1 MVGNVVAADAMMSGG
16 DGQPETLV
24 GVTVTLSG
32 EHAMGETMETGMDG
46 GFAFTGL
53 RAGTY
58 TVTISDFPEDVSF
71 ETVSVE
77 VEVAVGEVGQ
87 ADFTGHYIR
96 TSAVEGQVVIEGEG
110 LAGVTVT
117 LSGGPADESY
127 TAMTDADGMYRF
139 EELRPGDYTVS
150 ISDFDTRDYEFA
162 ATSQD
167 VSVDLD
173 ETGTVSFTG
182 VLLRTSGISGRVS
195 VEGMGLGDIEVTLA
209 GGDES
214 RTATTDEGGQ
224 YNFAGLAAGD
234 YTVTI
239 AVESDAYVFDSMS
252 EDVAL
257 GDDEARIVNFEGAHA
272 RTASVSGQLFLDELD
287 KNNMMDA
294 GEHPLAQAGIPVAL
308 VGPGVNDQRL
318 SATGPD
324 GSFMFPGL
332 QAGSYQ
338 LVVPIDA
345 TVAAALAAN
354 DIAYGGPGTG
364 YAFALGVGESKSQAV
379 PFDITHTTVNFSV
392 ALKHGDDDGPALE
405 GATVDLFSDKAGETK
420 VGGGMTGADGSA
432 AIKVARAGTSG
443 NMVYAGVTAEG
454 YHVADGLTEVSWDPQ
469 MFATEAVENAND
481 IVNLNVNATFKGA
494 TITTDAGGG
503 EALAD
508 WAISVMMGD
517 DAVEGADAMFDDDG
531 MAGFESTLDYDD
543 LPVTYTI
550 SLAEEQ
556 DDDLTG
562 GEMFDAADLEYPY
575 NGLALAG
582 EMDFGTLEAF
592 FTTQTLNVYV
602 HEERDQV
609 HGFTGNILAGDR
621 RHSGLVSDKLDVEV
635 RYIASSGRSRP
646 ITSDVWNADKNTKD
660 DKKGGLTF
668 SHLPAGLDIIVV
680 ADAAR
685 DANVVLADPDE
696 IAAFEDFEDNGV
708 MGGAFGDQGG
718 VSHTVS
724 LCPLMSVDPTG
735 QDHDMCGSFAYVS
748 THAVTGSAF
757 RNGVIM
763 DAAGEGFT
771 LKPGMAEAGTQLDMT
786 PVEGKNLE
794 GRSASFTAAEK
805 NDKNTAWDDRKEF
818 NFNRMAA
825 GRYAVAVT
833 DGWKAS
839 TGKEFTLSGDVDI
852 MVEPETGVLYGYVI
866 DANQFGVSNVMVD
879 VNGRSSTTDQF
890 GRYIVTGFK
899 AVRGQLF
906 VNATGAGFDAVK
918 DSTKNAKSNVPAFAA
933 NTPTEY
939 TINIEGTTETGSVS
953 GRVTTIS
960 GQNPVAGV
968 EILIDYPG
976 DVDADGKAIGPVPPV
991 NAAKSGA
998 NAGKVVTDADG
1009 KYTAT
1014 FKAQGSGSSVHVS
1027 VRKDGMHFT
1036 PAAQTVPAHKGA
1048 ASENINFGAYPN
1060 ATISGRVTSG
1070 GQALEGVKVTATK
1083 AGATAAEA
1091 EYTTSER
1098 GIFVLSVSGGSF
1110 TIAAS
1115 KKGYSF
1121 EYPETGNIVA
1131 VNAGQRLT
1139 FDIKATLEST
1149 TALDKVTVNGASVT
1163 ADDDDMYKHEVGYD
1177 VMTASIVATAA
1188 HPDAKVAYSEDKDD
1202 DPSNGAQIDLDVGKN
1217 MVTATVTL
1225 GDASEDHEIEV
1236 TRKDAGASAPQMLE
1250 AASPSSGMLQISW
1263 RPPANTG
1270 RTLVDGYEYRVDA
1283 GDWTDSDVPVNGG
1296 TQDITTT
1303 ADGLAVTVSVRAW
1316 GDSGEEDDAATT
1328 DVDESRLYG
1337 DEASITAS
1345 SWPDVS
1351 STAFDPTTVEEVD
1364 DDETNDVAE
1373 NESVLTI
1380 TMAGRAFEAY
1390 DLVISV
1396 ADDDQAGLVSFAS
1409 RVTVPRG
1416 QTEVEVTVT
1425 AVDDD
1430 KAPAE
1435 AGATSTAVAFN
1446 VELAPAEA
1454 EDRDAYDAGSLTIND
1469 DETAT
1474 DPTDPPDPPAPTSAV
1489 PTPSLTISSP
1499 APTTDASPELSV
1511 SWGHVDFGNLEN
1523 PGYQFRIS
1531 DEDDAWVDWQSASNG
1546 GGTSLSGNTQA
1557 LVSGTEYRA
1566 AVQADPSATPPVAAV
1581 SQVQAA
1587 LVYGVSQDVWVRA
1600 MGTDP
1605 NFQASTPPA
1614 EDDPATAY
1622 VDESNGMMYSVAAKV
1637 TGTPWPNVT
1646 IAVTSPSDSE
1656 IPEGDDEDTENVVEN
1671 EAELTVSVPA
1681 GIAVFSAFDVTISV
1695 VNDEHAA
1702 LVTIPNQG
1710 RATVPT
1716 GTAPSVT
1723 VTVTAVDDGLAPAAG
1738 ATSTAVAFGVE
1749 TAGRDRVE
1757 PSSGA
1762 TLTITDDDTAPSETT
1777 GVAATQT
1784 SGDNYSL
1791 SWTFA
1796 ANGWGT
1802 SETGRKFQYRVK
1814 EGADFVTDATATGY
1828 AADQALWA
1836 DVPGGQNARSHG
1848 IVLAAPATA
1857 GTNTYYIQVRAV
1869 TDAGAGTA
1877 GEISGGV
1884 ARTTN

>member
-1 MVGNVVAADAMMSGG
+1 MMSGG

-24 GVTVTLSG
+24 GVTVTLGG
-32 EHAMGETMETGMDG
+32 EHAMGETMETAEDG

-58 TVTISDFPEDVSF
+58 TVTISDYPEDVSF

-195 VEGMGLGDIEVTLA
+195 VEGMGLGDIEVTLS

-405 GATVDLFSDKAGETK
+405 GATVDLFSDEAGETK

-592 FTTQTLNVYV
+592 FTTQTLKVYV

-818 NFNRMAA
+818 NFDRMAA

-976 DVDADGKAIGPVPPV
+976 DVDADGKAIGPVPPTNV
-991 NAAKSGA
+991 AKSGA

-1009 KYTAT
+1009 NYTAT
-1014 FKAQGSGSSVHVS
+1014 FEAQGSGSSVHVS

-1070 GQALEGVKVTATK
+1070 GQALGGVKVTATK
-1083 AGATAAEA
+1083 AGASAAEA

-1177 VMTASIVATAA
+1177 VTAASIVATAA

-1202 DPSNGAQIDLDVGKN
+1202 DPSNGAQIDLNVGKN

-1250 AASPSSGMLQISW
+1250 AASPSSGMLQVSW

-1283 GDWTDSDVPVNGG
+1283 EDWTDSNVPVNGG

-1316 GDSGEEDDAATT
+1316 GASGAADDPAT
-1328 DVDESRLYG
+1328 DVNEARLYG

-1351 STAFDPTTVEEVD
+1351 SAAFDPTTVEEVD

-1390 DLVISV
+1390 DLVVSV

-1430 KAPAE
+1430 KSPAE
-1435 AGATSTAVAFN
+1435 AGATSTAVAFS

-1454 EDRDAYDAGSLTIND
+1454 EDRDAFDAGSLTIND

-1474 DPTDPPDPPAPTSAV
+1474 DPTDPPDPPAPTSPV

-1499 APTTDASPELSV
+1499 APATDASPELSV
-1511 SWGHVDFGNLEN
+1511 SWGHVDFGTLSN

-1531 DEDDAWVDWQSASNG
+1531 DEDDAWIDWQSAGNG

-1557 LVSGTEYRA
+1557 LVGGTEYRA
-1566 AVQADPSATPPVAAV
+1566 ANASATPPVSAV
-1581 SQVQAA
+1581 SAA

-1637 TGTPWPNVT
+1637 TGTPWPNIA
-1646 IAVTSPSDSE
+1646 IAVSPTS
-1656 IPEGDDEDTENVVEN
+1656 IPEGDDEDTENAVEN

-1681 GIAVFSAFDVTISV
+1681 GVAVFSAFDVMISV
-1695 VNDEHAA
+1695 VDEDHED
-1702 LVTIPNQG
+1702 LVTFDAT
-1710 RATVPT
+1710 ATVPT

-1723 VTVTAVDDGLAPAAG
+1723 VTVTAVDNVVAAASGTTTEVLFGVKPAPAEAAG
-1738 ATSTAVAFGVE
+1738 REPVE
-1749 TAGRDRVE
+1749 TGTG
-1757 PSSGA
+1757 SG
-1762 TLTITDDDTAPSETT
+1762 LTITDDDTAPIAPTS
-1777 GVAATQT
+1777 VAAT
-1784 SGDNYSL
+1784 SIGGDNYSL
-1791 SWTFA
+1791 AWTFGA
-1796 ANGWGT
+1796 TDWGT
-1802 SETGRKFQYRVK
+1802 SDTGRKFQYRVK
-1814 EGADFVTDATATGY
+1814 EGADFVTDATAAGY
-1828 AADQALWA
+1828 AADQALWTDA
-1836 DVPGGQNARSHG
+1836 GGENARAHT
-1848 IVLAAPATA
+1848 IQLAAPDA
-1857 GTNTYYIQVRAV
+1857 GADPLVYRIQVRAV
-1869 TDAGAGTA
+1869 SEAGNGPPGSASDVTR
-1877 GEISGGV
+1877 SS
-1884 ARTTN
+1884 